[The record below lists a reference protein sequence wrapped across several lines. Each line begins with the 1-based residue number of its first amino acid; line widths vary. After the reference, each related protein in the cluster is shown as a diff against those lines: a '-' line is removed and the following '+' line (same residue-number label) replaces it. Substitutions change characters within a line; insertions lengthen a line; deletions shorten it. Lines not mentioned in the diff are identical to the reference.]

1 MLRSKLTFDQ
11 LVGNGIQYGVDLS
24 TVRIISFNYPSLCS
38 ALCSNHVMR
47 CGRHFA
53 VFTMTGDGS
62 IGVVRPVKID
72 ESVFDIGGLD
82 SFSPAFSRFWSYLS
96 GKQTEQW
103 SDSNV
108 HCCSVGS
115 GGWSYWFDW
124 TSDQLAR
131 RVDGV
136 QRNAPMG
143 LLLDLDEGTLS
154 LYQNGRRPVP
164 LKDGLSGAYCWYASV
179 WNSDESLTIK
189 RDLTLEGPTGPPIPP
204 SLIQ

>member
-1 MLRSKLTFDQ
+1 
-11 LVGNGIQYGVDLS
+11 
-24 TVRIISFNYPSLCS
+24 
-38 ALCSNHVMR
+38 
-47 CGRHFA
+47 
-53 VFTMTGDGS
+53 MTGDGS